1 MLVFFMHAADINA
14 VFAKERAQFQILEAG
29 FGAGE
34 NFFSVCASWHAAKTQ
49 GTRLHYVAIEPSPLT
64 RAKLSEILTG
74 KFSDAEKLA
83 AIAQKLIAH
92 WPPAIDGF
100 HTLELTPEL
109 VLTLVFGDATTC
121 WSQIVGQFDL
131 ILGNPSLATVSRIT
145 SQISSRV
152 ESATGTS
159 SQQSVVIGAGI
170 AGASVARALA
180 RRGVAVTVLE
190 RDVPAS
196 GGSGNPGAVVRAEP
210 GGAHNPVT
218 TLTAAGI
225 IWLKCWMAQHGQAIE
240 HDFCGAIR
248 LTRDERRHHK
258 LAQHAAHSPADW
270 LEQLTQDQAS
280 DLSGH
285 VVADPGF
292 LLPYAGWLQPV
303 ALVSTLL
310 DHPLINVRTGV
321 NVKALTKMADHQW
334 RILLADGD
342 TLSSQCVILASAH
355 AENLSPLD
363 LKIDSARGQLS
374 YLPQR
379 PERQLNKI
387 ICRDGYMT
395 PAVNGMHT
403 IGATMQQGDDDAL
416 PRAADDA
423 ENFQRLLRLLPG
435 FAKDAAQLQSG
446 RVAWRAV
453 TQDRLPIV
461 GSIDAGLY
469 ASLAHGA
476 RGITCAPL
484 CGEWLAAMIME
495 EVQPLAAT
503 WQRLLDPLRFAVKY

>member
-1 MLVFFMHAADINA
+1 MLVLFMHAADIQA
-14 VFAKERAQFQILEAG
+14 VFAKERAQFQILEVG

-34 NFFSVCASWHAAKTQ
+34 NFFATCASWHAAKKQ
-49 GTRLHYVAIEPSPLT
+49 GTRLHYVALEPTPLT
-64 RAKLSEILTG
+64 RSELSASLFG

-83 AIAQKLIAH
+83 TLTQKLIAH
-92 WPPAIDGF
+92 WPPAIAGF
-100 HTLELTPEL
+100 HTLELDPDL
-109 VLTLVFGDATTC
+109 LLTLVFGDAATY

-131 ILGNPSLATVSRIT
+131 IFGDPSFAKASRIA
-145 SQISSRV
+145 SRISSQV
-152 ESATGTS
+152 ESVTGTS
-159 SQQSVVIGAGI
+159 SQQAIVIGAGI

-180 RRGVAVTVLE
+180 RRGMAVTVLE

-196 GGSGNPGAVVRAEP
+196 GSSGNPVAVVRAEP
-210 GGAHNPVT
+210 GGPHNPVT

-248 LTRDERRHHK
+248 LTRDEKRHLK
-258 LAQHAAHSPADW
+258 LAQHAERSPADW

-285 VVADPGF
+285 LVADPGF

-321 NVKALTKMADHQW
+321 NVKALKKMADHQW
-334 RILLADGD
+334 CIQLADGD

-355 AENLSPLD
+355 SENLSPLE

-379 PERQLNKI
+379 AERQLNKI

-403 IGATMQQGDDDAL
+403 IGATLQQGDDDAL
-416 PRAADDA
+416 PRAADDV

-435 FAKDAAQLQSG
+435 FAEDAAQLQSG

-484 CGEWLAAMIME
+484 CGEWLAAMIMG
-495 EVQPLAAT
+495 EVQPLAAK
-503 WQRLLDPLRFAVKY
+503 WQDLLDPLRFAVKN

>member
-1 MLVFFMHAADINA
+1 MLVLFMHAADLQA
-14 VFAKERAQFQILEAG
+14 VFAKERAQFQILQAG
-29 FGAGE
+29 FGTGE
-34 NFFSVCASWHAAKTQ
+34 NFFAACASWYAAKKQ
-49 GTRLHYVAIEPSPLT
+49 GTRLHYVAIEPTPLT
-64 RAKLSEILTG
+64 RAELSASLAG

-83 AIAQKLIAH
+83 TLTQKLIAH
-92 WPPAIDGF
+92 WPPNIEGF
-100 HTLELTPEL
+100 HTLELAPEL
-109 VLTLVFGDATTC
+109 VLTLVFGEAATY
-121 WSQIVGQFDL
+121 WSQIVGEFDL
-131 ILGNPSLATVSRIT
+131 IYGDPSFATVRRMAN
-145 SQISSRV
+145 QISSRV
-152 ESATGTS
+152 EGATDAS
-159 SQQSVVIGAGI
+159 SQQAIVIGAGI
-170 AGASVARALA
+170 AGASVAHALA

-196 GGSGNPGAVVRAEP
+196 GGSGNPVAVVRAEP

-218 TLTAAGI
+218 TLTAACI
-225 IWLKCWMAQHGQAIE
+225 IWLKCWMAQHGQAIA

-248 LTRDERRHHK
+248 LTRDEKRHHK
-258 LAQHAAHSPADW
+258 LAQHAARSPADW

-285 VVADPGF
+285 LVADPGF

-321 NVKALTKMADHQW
+321 NVKALKKMADHQW
-334 RILLADGD
+334 RILFADGD
-342 TLSSQCVILASAH
+342 TLSSQCVILASAYS
-355 AENLSPLD
+355 ENLSPLE

-379 PERQLNKI
+379 AERQLNKI

-403 IGATMQQGDDDAL
+403 IGATLQQGDDDAQT
-416 PRAADDA
+416 RAADDV

-435 FAKDAAQLQSG
+435 FAKDASQLQSG

-484 CGEWLAAMIME
+484 CGEWLAAMIMG
-495 EVQPLAAT
+495 EVQPLAAI
-503 WQRLLDPLRFAVKY
+503 WQRLLDPLRFAVKN